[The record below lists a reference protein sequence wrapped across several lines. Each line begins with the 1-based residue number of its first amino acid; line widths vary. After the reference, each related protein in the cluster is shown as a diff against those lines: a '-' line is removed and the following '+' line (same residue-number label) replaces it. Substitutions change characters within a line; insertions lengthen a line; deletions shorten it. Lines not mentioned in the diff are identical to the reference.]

1 LKELG
6 GKFRIKISSSEI
18 IDGILDEGH
27 VKLEKRHLVLKELAN
42 IENKQWKDV
51 KKKLLGASLVDLEH
65 VERMWELLKV
75 RGSISMIEEQLKRMK
90 SLRK

>member
-6 GKFRIKISSSEI
+6 GKYRIKISSSEI

-42 IENKQWKDV
+42 IENK
-51 KKKLLGASLVDLEH
+51 
-65 VERMWELLKV
+65 
-75 RGSISMIEEQLKRMK
+75 
-90 SLRK
+90 